1 VRNMKSRILLL
12 CVFVLLAGRLFATI
26 WRIKQDGT
34 GNFTTIQEGI
44 NAALDDDTILVYPG
58 TYQENIDYLEKSLT
72 VGSLYMTTHRDS
84 LIDQTIIDGN
94 EENRCVTIEDCSS
107 ASLVGFTLKNGTV
120 MGNGWTSGSGG
131 GVLINNVS
139 SSCLSHC
146 KVINNTAYSGGGVYI
161 VHSDAQLRGN
171 IISHNWGIQC
181 GGGLCFTGND
191 TEVLFDDTDLNSFY
205 LNYSATGSDI
215 YIGYSIQGIVAIVA
229 DTLTVTEPDY
239 FFIGPPPQCTV
250 SQQNA
255 KILEIDQDLYVAPY
269 GDDANSGISPDEPL
283 QTLAWAQTLIKRNDD
298 TPHTIHCAEGVY
310 SPSLNNQVFPMNIK
324 KGVTFEGVSPDNT
337 IFDAESEFPFFH
349 QNSRPQD
356 EFSTL
361 IMKNLKL
368 LNGECLKEARAGGI
382 VIYQADLRL
391 DTVIIEN
398 CNGDFAGAIQLLN
411 GFCEMNN
418 VIIRDNY
425 GTCAVSFVNEY
436 NNPNPVSY
444 KKVTNSSIT
453 NNHPSVIEPDFP
465 GGIAFRVS
473 GHSNI
478 PGDYHAEF
486 INCEITC
493 NHNAS
498 YPLSGL
504 GGTSAIH
511 IKDFIDV
518 DIVNCTIG
526 DNMLDYDTGCSITV
540 DTYSSVNVYNS
551 ILYGNEGYSFTMMQ
565 ASSADFSYSL
575 IEGGNSNIHY
585 YYPLANVNWHDGNLA
600 ADPLWLE
607 NGEYPY
613 YLQAESP
620 CIDAGTL
627 DLPAGIELPEFD
639 LAGNPRIF
647 GNAIDMGA
655 YEWQGTGIEEPEIP
669 PTSPRATHL
678 TAFPNPCKPSG
689 AGRNPATTIKLEL
702 AEAGKIELAIY
713 NIKGQKIK
721 TLMQCTTVPGT
732 FDCQWDGKDD
742 AGNAAASGQYIVMLK
757 QNGRETAA
765 KIMLLK

>member
-1 VRNMKSRILLL
+1 MKSRILLL

-58 TYQENIDYLEKSLT
+58 TYQENIDYLEKSIT

-94 EENRCVTIEDCSS
+94 EEDRCVTIEDCSS

-161 VHSDAQLRGN
+161 VHSDAQLSGN
-171 IISHNWGIQC
+171 IISHNWGIQF

-229 DTLTVTEPDY
+229 DTLTVSEPDY
-239 FFIGPPPQCTV
+239 YFIGPPPQCTV

-269 GDDANSGISPDEPL
+269 GDDANSGIFPDEPL

-337 IFDAESEFPFFH
+337 IFDAESEFPFFY
-349 QNSRPQD
+349 QFSRPQD

-361 IMKNLKL
+361 TMKNIALI
-368 LNGECLKEARAGGI
+368 NGRSLQDFAAGAI
-382 VIYQADLRL
+382 VNYQADLHL

-398 CNGDFAGAIQLLN
+398 CNGVWAGAVQVYN
-411 GFCEMNN
+411 GFCDMNN

-425 GTCAVSFVNEY
+425 GTCAVSFVTEY
-436 NNPNPVSY
+436 NNLNPVSY
-444 KKVTNSSIT
+444 KKVTNSVIAD
-453 NNHPSVIEPDFP
+453 NHPGIINADFP
-465 GGIAFRVS
+465 GGVAFMVS

-486 INCEITC
+486 INCEITG
-493 NHNAS
+493 NHNAT
-498 YPLSGL
+498 YDPVSGL

-511 IKDFIDV
+511 IKDYIDV

-526 DNMLDYDTGCSITV
+526 DNMLDYDTGCSISV
-540 DTYSSVNVYNS
+540 DTNSSVNVYNS

-565 ASSADFSYSL
+565 ASSADFSHSL

-585 YYPLANVNWHDGNLA
+585 YYPLANVNWHQGNLDT
-600 ADPLWLE
+600 DPLWLE
-607 NGEYPY
+607 TGENPY

-627 DLPAGIELPEFD
+627 DLPAGIELPQYD

-647 GNAIDMGA
+647 GDTIDMGA
-655 YEWQGTGIEEPEIP
+655 YEWQGTGIEEHEIP
-669 PTSPRATHL
+669 QLTPLATHISNY
-678 TAFPNPCKPSG
+678 PNPFNPS
-689 AGRNPATTIKLEL
+689 TTIKLEL
-702 AEAGKIELAIY
+702 AEGGEVNLAIY

-721 TLMQCTTVPGT
+721 TLLECTTVQGT
-732 FDCQWDGKDD
+732 FDCQWDGKDES
-742 AGNAAASGQYIVMLK
+742 GKSVSSGQYIVKLQQK
-757 QNGRETAA
+757 GKETAK